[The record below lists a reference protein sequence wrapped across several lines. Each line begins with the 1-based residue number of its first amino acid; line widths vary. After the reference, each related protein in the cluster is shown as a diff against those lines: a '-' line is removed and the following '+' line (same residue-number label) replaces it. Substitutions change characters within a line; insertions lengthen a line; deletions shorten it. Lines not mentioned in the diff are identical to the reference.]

1 MNFNVFDNSTNKIY
15 EYKDYADTSKWSFD
29 AMAYMVEM
37 GIYNGDNNN
46 LLKPKDDI
54 TKCELAVILK
64 KVNSLIS

>member
-1 MNFNVFDNSTNKIY
+1 
-15 EYKDYADTSKWSFD
+15 
-29 AMAYMVEM
+29 MAYMVEM